1 MESVQESVEKI
12 SANESGTSD
21 NAVDQQATQEINVLD
36 VPVTNENVAL
46 NILVTFVNLAQKRGA
61 FNLKE
66 SAKIWECVERFQ
78 RAGSK

>member
-12 SANESGTSD
+12 SANESET
-21 NAVDQQATQEINVLD
+21 AVDQQATQEINVLD

-66 SAKIWECVERFQ
+66 SAKIWECVEKFQ

>member
-1 MESVQESVEKI
+1 MESVQESVEKVQ
-12 SANESGTSD
+12 SGETANVEK
-21 NAVDQQATQEINVLD
+21 QQATQEINVLD

-66 SAKIWECVERFQ
+66 SAKIWECVEKFQ
-78 RAGSK
+78 RSSGN

>member
-1 MESVQESVEKI
+1 MESAQESVEKI
-12 SANESGTSD
+12 SANESGTSET
-21 NAVDQQATQEINVLD
+21 AVDQQATQEINVLD

-78 RAGSK
+78 RAGGK

>member
-12 SANESGTSD
+12 SANESGTSETT
-21 NAVDQQATQEINVLD
+21 VDQQATQEINVLD

-78 RAGSK
+78 RAGGK

>member
-1 MESVQESVEKI
+1 MESVQQESVEKMP
-12 SANESGTSD
+12 AGETQ
-21 NAVDQQATQEINVLD
+21 NAEKQQVTQEINVLD

-66 SAKIWECVERFQ
+66 SAKIWECIEKFQ
-78 RAGSK
+78 RSGAN

>member
-1 MESVQESVEKI
+1 MESVQQESVEKMPA
-12 SANESGTSD
+12 SETQ
-21 NAVDQQATQEINVLD
+21 NAEKQQATQEINVLD

-66 SAKIWECVERFQ
+66 SAKIWECIEKFQ
-78 RAGSK
+78 RSGAN

>member
-1 MESVQESVEKI
+1 MESVQESVEKVT
-12 SANESGTSD
+12 AKESGSVEKS
-21 NAVDQQATQEINVLD
+21 ADQQATQEINVLD

-66 SAKIWECVERFQ
+66 SAKIWECIEKFQ
-78 RAGSK
+78 RAGNN

>member
-1 MESVQESVEKI
+1 MESVQESVEKVP
-12 SANESGTSD
+12 SGETET
-21 NAVDQQATQEINVLD
+21 VEKQQATQEINVLD

-66 SAKIWECVERFQ
+66 SAKIWECVEKFQ
-78 RAGSK
+78 RSSGN

>member
-1 MESVQESVEKI
+1 MESVQQESVEKMPAGETQ
-12 SANESGTSD
+12 SAEK
-21 NAVDQQATQEINVLD
+21 QQATQEINVLD

-66 SAKIWECVERFQ
+66 SAKIWECIEKFQ
-78 RAGSK
+78 RSGSN

>member
-12 SANESGTSD
+12 SANESGTSET
-21 NAVDQQATQEINVLD
+21 AVDQQATQEINVLD

-78 RAGSK
+78 RAGGK

>member
-1 MESVQESVEKI
+1 MESVQQESVEKMPAGETL
-12 SANESGTSD
+12 SAEK
-21 NAVDQQATQEINVLD
+21 QQATQEINVLD

-66 SAKIWECVERFQ
+66 SAKIWECIEKFQ
-78 RAGSK
+78 RSGGN